1 MSQPPSGGAAP
12 AATSASAAA
21 AATEA
26 RLHPEGS
33 SRKQQRAQS
42 PARPR
47 DNSFR
52 QTAAATRSPLGVG
65 TKLNSVRQ
73 QQLQQQQQQQQ
84 GTKITGRGASG
95 AGSRGCGGGAEK
107 ATPAVPKGAA
117 PGAVQPAPGAE
128 GPPAAILAAVS
139 GRRPG
144 PPEDP
149 PREIESVPS
158 KVGEPPPLGGGG
170 GGGGEGGGAGG
181 GPGDREGGAP
191 QPPPPRVW
199 RGKGVRASQKG
210 SSGGEGVS
218 PVPSTAATSR
228 APGPGSRNSGSGVA
242 GGGSGGGGSYWKEGC
257 LQSELIQFHLK
268 KERAAA
274 AAAAAQMHTKNGGG
288 GSRSSPVAGAPAI
301 CEPLVV
307 PSSSSSSPMAA
318 AAEGPQQSAESS
330 GSGGAMQAAAPPSSQ
345 SHPPQLQEQEEMQE
359 EMEKLREENETL
371 KNEIDELRT
380 EMDEMRDTFFEED
393 ACQLQEMRHE
403 LERANK
409 NCRILQYRL
418 RKAERKRLRYAQTG
432 EIDGE
437 LLRSLEQDL
446 KVAKDVSVRLHHEL
460 ENVEEKRT
468 TTEDENEKLRQQLIE
483 VEIAKQALQN
493 ELEKMKE
500 LSLKRRGSKDLPKSE
515 KKAQQTP
522 TEEDNEDLKC
532 QLQFVKEEAAL
543 MRKKMAKIDKEKDR
557 FEHELQKYRSF
568 YGDLDSPLPKGEAGG
583 PPSTREAE
591 LKLRLRLVEEEA
603 NILGRKI
610 VELEVENRG
619 LKAELDD
626 LRGDDFNGSANP
638 LMREQSESLSELRQ
652 HLQLVEDETE
662 LLRRNVADL
671 EEQNKRIT
679 AELNKYKYKS
689 SGHDSSRHHDSAKTE
704 ALQEELK
711 AARLQINELSGKVMQ
726 LQYENR
732 VLMSN
737 MQRYDLASHL
747 GIRGSPRDSD
757 AESDAGKKESDD
769 DSRPPH
775 RKREGPIGGESDSE
789 EVRNIRSLTPTRS
802 FYPAPGPWPKS
813 FSDRQQM
820 KDIRSE
826 AERLGKTIDRLIADT
841 STIITEARIYVAN
854 GDLFGLMDEE
864 DDGSR
869 IREHELLYRINAQ
882 MKAFRKELQ
891 TFIDRLEV
899 PKSADDRG
907 AEEPISVSQMFQP
920 IILLILILVLFSSL
934 SYTTIFKLVFLFTL
948 FFVL

>member
-1 MSQPPSGGAAP
+1 MSQPPAGGAA
-12 AATSASAAA
+12 AA
-21 AATEA
+21 EP

-33 SRKQQRAQS
+33 SGRKQQRASS
-42 PARPR
+42 PARAR
-47 DNSFR
+47 DNPPR
-52 QTAAATRSPLGVG
+52 PPPAAAAAAASRVPAAAAAAAAAKAASARPPPGQAPRAARGRAADRPPRS
-65 TKLNSVRQ
+65 
-73 QQLQQQQQQQQ
+73 
-84 GTKITGRGASG
+84 
-95 AGSRGCGGGAEK
+95 AG
-107 ATPAVPKGAA
+107 P
-117 PGAVQPAPGAE
+117 PGAVQPGAGAE
-128 GPPAAILAAVS
+128 PPPAAGGRAAA
-139 GRRPG
+139 
-144 PPEDP
+144 E
-149 PREIESVPS
+149 
-158 KVGEPPPLGGGG
+158 EPPPLRAAEAAAPRAAEEAPPAGGGG
-170 GGGGEGGGAGG
+170 GGGGE
-181 GPGDREGGAP
+181 REGAVAP
-191 QPPPPRVW
+191 QPPPPPKQW
-199 RGKGVRASQKG
+199 RGKAGRSPLKG
-210 SSGGEGVS
+210 AGEAAPAPPSSSGAGKGRG
-218 PVPSTAATSR
+218 A
-228 APGPGSRNSGSGVA
+228 A
-242 GGGSGGGGSYWKEGC
+242 GGGGGYWKEGC
-257 LQSELIQFHLK
+257 LQSELIQFHLRK
-268 KERAAA
+268 GL
-274 AAAAAQMHTKNGGG
+274 AAAAQMQTK
-288 GSRSSPVAGAPAI
+288 GSNHSSSGSASSA
-301 CEPLVV
+301 
-307 PSSSSSSPMAA
+307 SSSSSASAAAAPAEPPPAASASSPSAMAA
-318 AAEGPQQSAESS
+318 AGAEGLRQGEAD
-330 GSGGAMQAAAPPSSQ
+330 GGGRTGAPEGALS
-345 SHPPQLQEQEEMQE
+345 PQLQEEMQE
-359 EMEKLREENETL
+359 EMEKLREENESL

-380 EMDEMRDTFFEED
+380 EMDEMRDSFFEED

-437 LLRSLEQDL
+437 LLRSMEQDL

-468 TTEDENEKLRQQLIE
+468 VTEDENEKLRQQLIE

-500 LSLKRRGSKDLPKSE
+500 QSLKRRGSKDLPKSE
-515 KKAQQTP
+515 KKSQQTP

-583 PPSTREAE
+583 PPTTREAE

-626 LRGDDFNGSANP
+626 LRGDDFSGTANP
-638 LMREQSESLSELRQ
+638 LLGEQSESLSELRQ

-662 LLRRNVADL
+662 LLRRNLADL

-689 SGHDSSRHHDSAKTE
+689 GAHESSRHHDNAKTE

-711 AARLQINELSGKVMQ
+711 AARMQINELSGKVMQ

-789 EVRNIRSLTPTRS
+789 EVRNIRCLTPTRS
-802 FYPAPGPWPKS
+802 FYPTPSGWQKS
-813 FSDRQQM
+813 FTDRQQM

-826 AERLGKTIDRLIADT
+826 AERLGKTIDRLISDT

-891 TFIDRLEV
+891 AFIDRLEV
-899 PKSADDRG
+899 PKSSDDRS
-907 AEEPISVSQMFQP
+907 ADEPLSVSQVDFYLLRPTGKKALSNELSLKFDVWHMK
-920 IILLILILVLFSSL
+920 IILDSRQNSLLLRLF
-934 SYTTIFKLVFLFTL
+934 
-948 FFVL
+948 

>member
-1 MSQPPSGGAAP
+1 MSQPPAGGAAP
-12 AATSASAAA
+12 
-21 AATEA
+21 EA

-33 SRKQQRAQS
+33 SRKQPRAQS

-47 DNSFR
+47 DNSLR
-52 QTAAATRSPLGVG
+52 QTAAATRSPVG
-65 TKLNSVRQ
+65 ASTKLNSARPQ
-73 QQLQQQQQQQQ
+73 PPPPQP
-84 GTKITGRGASG
+84 GSKTSSRGAPTAG
-95 AGSRGCGGGAEK
+95 ARGGGGAER
-107 ATPAVPKGAA
+107 AA
-117 PGAVQPAPGAE
+117 PPAPKGAVQPAPGAE
-128 GPPAAILAAVS
+128 AAPCAPPAP
-139 GRRPG
+139 GGPRRSAP
-144 PPEDP
+144 PPEEPARELEPAP
-149 PREIESVPS
+149 P
-158 KVGEPPPLGGGG
+158 KVGEALPPAEGGGG
-170 GGGGEGGGAGG
+170 DREGGGAGG
-181 GPGDREGGAP
+181 GPGEREGGAA
-191 QPPPPRVW
+191 QAAPPRGW
-199 RGKGVRASQKG
+199 RGRGGRSAPRGGVG
-210 SSGGEGVS
+210 GGEGASASVS
-218 PVPSTAATSR
+218 SPPGSASGR
-228 APGPGSRNSGSGVA
+228 APGPGSGRSSGSGVA
-242 GGGSGGGGSYWKEGC
+242 GGGGAGFWKEGC

-274 AAAAAQMHTKNGGG
+274 AAAQMHTKNGGG
-288 GSRSSPVAGAPAI
+288 GGSRGSPVAAGAPGL
-301 CEPLVV
+301 CEPLAG
-307 PSSSSSSPMAA
+307 SAASPMAA
-318 AAEGPQQSAESS
+318 ATEGPQPGAEASA
-330 GSGGAMQAAAPPSSQ
+330 GAGGLQPAAPPASQ
-345 SHPPQLQEQEEMQE
+345 SQRLQEQEEMQE

-522 TEEDNEDLKC
+522 TEDNEDLKC

-626 LRGDDFNGSANP
+626 LRGDDFSNGAANP

-689 SGHDSSRHHDSAKTE
+689 SAAGGHDSSARHHDSAKSE

-757 AESDAGKKESDD
+757 AESDTGKRESDD
-769 DSRPPH
+769 DARPPH
-775 RKREGPIGGESDSE
+775 RKREGPIGGESEPE
-789 EVRNIRSLTPTRS
+789 EARHARCLTPTRGLH
-802 FYPAPGPWPKS
+802 PAPAPWPRGLCE
-813 FSDRQQM
+813 RQHL

-899 PKSADDRG
+899 PKSSDDRG